1 MDTESKKNPIGFT
14 VARKDDDKNPESSA
28 VDTIQKNNQENNE
41 DNEEY
46 TDVSSVTISLVKNYS
61 LYRQVNSK
69 VLPKRVDYIGSSVN
83 ASRILS
89 SNKREV
95 EKYFP
100 NIIGLSP
107 NNDKFITE
115 VKIWLGNIRIAVDEL
130 GKTFDTSF
138 HYFKKSDYYKFKARL
153 EKIEEDYN
161 RVNRNNLDALKKA
174 LEIKISLINDLESE
188 KCTVGYPINIEDY
201 LMYRHCLL
209 YRDVAKDIAV
219 INSDANIRFYFKDDV
234 KEAEK
239 AKKYREQVVRAK
251 ANYVNAM
258 ADDKLFEAIYIQYCI
273 LNNFAV
279 IPSLGKPAI
288 DKEIELDE
296 FSKNEPRKFN
306 EIFNNKDIK
315 LMASIEKLIGRGELI
330 RSENN
335 QQISLPDGTKI
346 GANMNEAVAWF
357 KNVENTS
364 AVNAF
369 LARLKNY

>member
-1 MDTESKKNPIGFT
+1 MDTDSKKNPISFT
-14 VARKDDDKNPESSA
+14 VARKDEDKNPESSA
-28 VDTIQKNNQENNE
+28 VDTTQKNNPENPD

-138 HYFKKSDYYKFKARL
+138 HYYKKSDYYKFKARL
-153 EKIEEDYN
+153 EKIEDDYS

-174 LEIKISLINDLESE
+174 LEIKINLINDLESE

-306 EIFNNKDIK
+306 EMFNNKDIK
-315 LMASIEKLIGRGELI
+315 LMASIEKLIARGELI

-335 QQISLPDGTKI
+335 QQISLPDGNKI

-357 KNVENTS
+357 KDVENTS